1 VQKVNVL
8 FPLVCTAY
16 ASTIDGLFYTVVN
29 MNGNNGKGVVTTK
42 NQILMGGGLTFEL
55 EAMKHANGEDW
66 WIVATEMFQNGFYRF
81 LLTKDSITGPF
92 YQQIG
97 ASMHGNYFSQAT
109 FSPDGAKFARFDT
122 YNDLDVFDFDRCTG
136 LLSNNQHITIIDTID
151 TYAGGGFSGIVF
163 SPSSQYLYVNSGG
176 YSVYQF
182 DILANSIAAS
192 IDTVAIYDGYYQLT
206 PSNGSTFFLGQ
217 LAPNGKIYFNSWS
230 NLDVL
235 HVIHS
240 PDSAGAACNFEQHGF
255 QLPSA
260 GLTLPNFPHF
270 RTPAL
275 SVPCD
280 TVTSTTAIEAATEED
295 WVTIYPNP
303 ANNYLV
309 IEWDLKAAKSGVLI
323 IYNTLGQVVQ
333 QTTLNPR
340 KGQQEVSLPNL
351 PSGMYICKLFFD
363 NKSVHEEKII
373 IEQP

>member
-1 VQKVNVL
+1 
-8 FPLVCTAY
+8 
-16 ASTIDGLFYTVVN
+16 
-29 MNGNNGKGVVTTK
+29 
-42 NQILMGGGLTFEL
+42 
-55 EAMKHANGEDW
+55 MKHANGEDW

-136 LLSNNQHITIIDTID
+136 LLSNNQHITIVDTID

-295 WVTIYPNP
+295 WVTVYPNP
-303 ANNYLV
+303 ASSDLFIESTQNIETILV
-309 IEWDLKAAKSGVLI
+309 
-323 IYNTLGQVVQ
+323 YNTLGQLVI
-333 QTTLNPR
+333 
-340 KGQQEVSLPNL
+340 QEINVRQKRIPISTASLENGTYFVSLLINGTVVNQTFQVL
-351 PSGMYICKLFFD
+351 
-363 NKSVHEEKII
+363 H
-373 IEQP
+373 